1 MAKDSRMTVRL
12 DPGARRRV
20 ERLAA
25 QKGISLNEA
34 LNQLL
39 RQAADEVTPSTG
51 RKRYRLKPRKIGFG
65 FDIAHAK
72 QIAAEMSDQQAL
84 EKVKGRR

>member
-1 MAKDSRMTVRL
+1 MTVRL
-12 DPGARRRV
+12 DPGTRRRV

-39 RQAADEVTPSTG
+39 RQAADEVTPPTS
-51 RKRYRLKPRKIGFG
+51 RKRYRLKPRKVGFG